1 MHEPDRDREL
11 ARPRETGPEAAPRG
25 SSGAPTWLVSALA
38 RTEDSEALE
47 RVASALDRAS
57 AGLRERPRARAVLR
71 GDRLGHALHPLLTDF
86 PLGMWR
92 SANYLDLLGGCRARP
107 AATALVA
114 LGTAAAVPTVA
125 SGIAEWLETSDRARR
140 VGIAHA
146 AINGTAALLYAA
158 SLAARLT
165 GRHRAGVLLAL
176 AGGVSA
182 TTGGYL
188 GGHLS
193 LVH

>member
-1 MHEPDRDREL
+1 MWM
-11 ARPRETGPEAAPRG
+11 
-25 SSGAPTWLVSALA
+25 SGNL
-38 RTEDSEALE
+38 
-47 RVASALDRAS
+47 
-57 AGLRERPRARAVLR
+57 
-71 GDRLGHALHPLLTDF
+71 
-86 PLGMWR
+86 
-92 SANYLDLLGGCRARP
+92 LDLLGGWRARP

-114 LGTAAAVPTVA
+114 LGTVAAVPTVA

-188 GGHLS
+188 GSHLS
-193 LVH
+193 LVHKAGAADPRLLARAGGGPAAGEPGTASDARPGTGPS